1 MRRRRACNDVHGC
14 ADLVHHKPELPRTGD
29 AHAALLSASSLDA
42 CVHPGAG
49 PPIPTYYISASAFR
63 RLPGSPR
70 PHPNASRN
78 LKLLRMRS
86 GVLQSIVHHDG
97 APREGPRRAP
107 GGHLY

>member
-1 MRRRRACNDVHGC
+1 MHRRRACNVVYGC
-14 ADLVHHKPELPRTGD
+14 LDLVHHKPELPRTGD

-42 CVHPGAG
+42 CVRP
-49 PPIPTYYISASAFR
+49 AFR

-86 GVLQSIVHHDG
+86 GVLQ
-97 APREGPRRAP
+97 
-107 GGHLY
+107 